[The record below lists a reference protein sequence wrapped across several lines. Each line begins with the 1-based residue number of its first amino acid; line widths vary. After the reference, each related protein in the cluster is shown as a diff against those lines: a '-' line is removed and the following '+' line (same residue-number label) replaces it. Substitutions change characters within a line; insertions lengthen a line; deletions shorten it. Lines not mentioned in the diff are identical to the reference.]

1 MKTPGDY
8 ILPEA
13 CGFKNIRKN
22 LILSTFFVN
31 EKKLL
36 TLKVVGVSSGLL
48 DLTQMNTKRLG
59 L

>member
-1 MKTPGDY
+1 M
-8 ILPEA
+8 PEA

-22 LILSTFFVN
+22 LILSTLFVN

>member
-22 LILSTFFVN
+22 LILSPLFVN
-31 EKKLL
+31 DKKLL

>member
-1 MKTPGDY
+1 VESG
-8 ILPEA
+8 
-13 CGFKNIRKN
+13 
-22 LILSTFFVN
+22 
-31 EKKLL
+31 LL